1 MGEELHISLS
11 GDSTPQS
18 MSFVIGNRLPVQS
31 NVRVYKWTGEQSGSD
46 NFIAYTPDIDN
57 FDPDYHASTYTGKGV
72 SLNDAA
78 LG

>member
-1 MGEELHISLS
+1 MS

-31 NVRVYKWTGEQSGSD
+31 NVKYISGLESKVD
-46 NFIAYTPDIDN
+46 LIILLYTPDIDN

-72 SLNDAA
+72 SLMMLAQ
-78 LG
+78 G